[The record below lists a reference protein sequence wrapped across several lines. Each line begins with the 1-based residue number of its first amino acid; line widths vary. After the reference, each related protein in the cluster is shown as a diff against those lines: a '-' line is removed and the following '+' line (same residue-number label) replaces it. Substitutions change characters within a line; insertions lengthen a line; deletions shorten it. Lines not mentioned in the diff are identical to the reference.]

1 MASNLRVDQ
10 ITASTTGSVSI
21 GTATFTG
28 GLSGSITGL
37 NVTGVI
43 TATTLNQNVTGVVT
57 ATGGFVVGT
66 GATIS
71 GSTNTITA
79 STNGSE
85 RVRIDSTG
93 RILQGTTSYKSN
105 LNSSADGGGQ
115 LAQFVGKADN
125 TNHCLGIFAYSGTS
139 NPTARGAKLQLHR
152 ARSTDGTTNTP
163 VAVND
168 LIGSIEF
175 KGNDATS
182 FTSSARIDAYVDS
195 GTVDTDRVPGNLRFY
210 TSADAVGVPQERL
223 RITSGGD
230 VQIANGNLVFSTSG
244 TGIDFSATSDGPG
257 TTTSELLDDYE
268 EGTYTPTITLGFTNV
283 TYSTRFGRYTKIGR
297 MVYVQFRIQ
306 VTDGNRTA
314 TSSNIRISLPFAV
327 SLDGDNYAVL
337 EGYGTISNNAENAV
351 FICFQGESFTAFYN
365 RNTSAYGAVSGNDV
379 GTTGTFDILYGGWY
393 YV

>member
-1 MASNLRVDQ
+1 MTVIRNNSISGINS
-10 ITASTTGSVSI
+10 ITAQSGALNFYDSTGNTLAISADV
-21 GTATFTG
+21 TG
-28 GLSGSITGL
+28 G
-37 NVTGVI
+37 VTV
-43 TATTLNQNVTGVVT
+43 A
-57 ATGGFVVGT
+57 T

-244 TGIDFSATSDGPG
+244 TGIDFSATSDASGK
-257 TTTSELLDDYE
+257 TSELLDDYE
-268 EGTYTPTITLGFTNV
+268 EGTFAPTINASLTGGTRQGF
-283 TYSTRFGRYTKIGR
+283 YTKIGN
-297 MVYVQFRIQ
+297 MVTVWVLVQWTANSGAGGGIGIGGLPFTVTSQGDYRNGGGIGYVAG
-306 VTDGNRTA
+306 VDLG
-314 TSSNIRISLPFAV
+314 SSNAPLTV
-327 SLDGDNYAVL
+327 YA
-337 EGYGTISNNAENAV
+337 SN
-351 FICFQGESFTAFYN
+351 
-365 RNTSAYGAVSGNDV
+365 
-379 GTTGTFDILYGGWY
+379 GTTFININTLADNAGASAIGAQNCSASGEIQCTINYM
-393 YV
+393 V